1 MEAMLF
7 RNSNCLPIG
16 ALALV
21 ALLGGCSNGSANLPA
36 TSGSM
41 ARAELSPALHRNKS
55 GGGIVYTTQMYG
67 NDVSVYQRQGQ
78 SGLNLGF
85 LKNVSGLSEPQGAMT
100 TQNGW
105 LYVAD
110 EGGNNVLIYR
120 AKKAKLKGPT
130 SSLTDYNELPVNV
143 ALTPDRNLVA
153 VSNKSTTSGETGS
166 VSVYVNRQVTPNRIL
181 TYGAASVEGMGVAVD
196 HQGNCYWSF
205 NAPSGGSIV
214 EFTGCNEPG
223 TLLVSGLQLAGGL
236 AFDQS
241 GNLYYI
247 DTEKKTIYRCQKT
260 SKCSPYV
267 VGGTSGTQ
275 PDIEE
280 PLNMNFDHHSKDLW
294 VADLDGYICGV
305 PVTPGKGHGNA
316 KKQPPPITCTLS
328 VGGSSSPPF
337 GVAPEPL

>member
-1 MEAMLF
+1 MPFHKLA
-7 RNSNCLPIG
+7 RLPIG

-21 ALLGGCSNGSANLPA
+21 ALLSGCSNGSGSSLPA

-41 ARAELSPALHRNKS
+41 ARAALSPALHRNKS

-85 LKNVSGLSEPQGAMT
+85 LKNYMTGLAEPQGAMT

-105 LYVAD
+105 LYVAN
-110 EGGNNVLIYR
+110 EGGNNVLIFR
-120 AKKAKLKGPT
+120 AKKTKLKGPT

-143 ALTPDRNLVA
+143 ALTPNRNLVA
-153 VSNKSTTSGETGS
+153 VSNKSTTSGATGS
-166 VSVYVNRQVTPNRIL
+166 VSVYVNRQVIPNRIL
-181 TYGAASVEGMGVAVD
+181 TYGAVSVEGMGVAVD

-205 NAPSGGSIV
+205 NAASGGSIV

-247 DTEKKTIYRCQKT
+247 DTEQKTIYRCQKT
-260 SKCSPYV
+260 SNCTQYV
-267 VGGTSGTQ
+267 VGGASGSQ

-280 PLNMNFDHHSKDLW
+280 PLNMNFDYHSKNLW
-294 VADLDGYICGV
+294 LADLDGYICGI
-305 PVTPGKGHGNA
+305 PVTPGKGPGNA

>member
-1 MEAMLF
+1 MAVRKLG
-7 RNSNCLPIG
+7 RLPIG
-16 ALALV
+16 ALALI
-21 ALLGGCSNGSANLPA
+21 ALLGGCSSGSVSSLPA

-41 ARAELSPALHRNKS
+41 ARAELSSALHKNKT
-55 GGGIVYTTQMYG
+55 GGGVIYLTQMYG

-85 LKNVSGLSEPQGAMT
+85 LHNVNGLSEPQGAMT

-120 AKKAKLKGPT
+120 AKKTKLKGPT

-153 VSNKSTTSGETGS
+153 VSNKSTTSGATGS
-166 VSVYVNRQVTPNRIL
+166 VSVYVNRQVTPNRVL
-181 TYGAASVEGMGVAVD
+181 TYGSASVEGMGVAVD
-196 HQGNCYWSF
+196 RQGNCYWSF
-205 NAPSGGSIV
+205 NAASGGSVV

-236 AFDQS
+236 ALDQS

-247 DTEKKTIYRCQKT
+247 DTELKTIYRCQKT
-260 SKCSPYV
+260 SKCEAYV
-267 VGGTSGTQ
+267 VGGSSGSQ

-280 PLNMNFDHHSKDLW
+280 PLNMNFDYHGKDLW
-294 VADLDGYICGV
+294 VADLDGYVCGI
-305 PVTPGKGHGNA
+305 PVTPGKGHGDA
-316 KKQPPPITCTLS
+316 KKPPPPITCTLS